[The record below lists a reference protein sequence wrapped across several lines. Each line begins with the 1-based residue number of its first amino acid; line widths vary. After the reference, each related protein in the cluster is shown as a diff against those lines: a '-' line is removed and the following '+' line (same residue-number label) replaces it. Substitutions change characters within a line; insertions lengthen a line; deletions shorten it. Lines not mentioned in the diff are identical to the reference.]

1 MLSIQLSPP
10 GLDSSPFFL
19 CCLPAFMTD
28 LNEGVSMLF
37 PKRVVLIESQPLAVL
52 PDKANSPLKL
62 NLTQDGL
69 RASEIRYRRLFEAA
83 RDGILILNAVTL
95 KITDVNPFLTE
106 LLGYSRDEFLG
117 KELWE
122 IGLFSDKEASQTAFR
137 ELQETGY
144 LRHED
149 LPLQTKHGERREVE
163 FVSNVYEEDGQQ
175 VIQCNIRDI
184 TDRKR
189 AEEERG
195 LLLENCQV
203 AHAEADAANS
213 IKDEFLALLSH
224 ELRTP
229 LSSILG
235 WSKLLADG
243 QLDEQAAELALE
255 TIVRSAR
262 AQRQLIDDLLDISRI
277 ITGKL
282 RLDVRPVELAPLIEA
297 VVDGVRPAADAK
309 SILLQ
314 TTLDSRTGAI
324 SGDPDRLQQ
333 IIWNLLTNAIKF
345 TPKGGRVEVRLE
357 RIASHVEMTI
367 SDTGQGIAPEFLPH
381 VFDRFRQSDSS
392 STRRH
397 GGLGLGLSIV
407 SQLVELHGGTVK
419 AESPGTGEGTNFKV
433 ILPLLSVHHELSAG
447 KMTRPPIKSSP
458 LPHWQPS
465 LDDLRVLVV
474 DDEPDARELIA
485 LVLTG
490 RGAEVVVVGSAVE
503 ALAEMERGRFDV
515 LVSDIGMPLMDGYQ
529 LISKIRQLPMERGG
543 KIPAAALT
551 AYAGVEDRMR
561 ALSAGYQIHIPKP
574 VEPAELTT
582 VVANLAGRYAVP
594 VAV

>member
-1 MLSIQLSPP
+1 
-10 GLDSSPFFL
+10 
-19 CCLPAFMTD
+19 
-28 LNEGVSMLF
+28 MLF
-37 PKRVVLIESQPLAVL
+37 PKPVMPIDKRLPAAILIETGNMIG
-52 PDKANSPLKL
+52 PDRR
-62 NLTQDGL
+62 QEGL
-69 RASEIRYRRLFEAA
+69 RTSEIRYRRLFEAA
-83 RDGILILNAVTL
+83 RDGILILNATTL
-95 KITDVNPFLTE
+95 KITDVNPFMTE
-106 LLGYSRDEFLG
+106 LLGYSSDEFLG
-117 KELWE
+117 KQLWE

-144 LRHED
+144 LRYED

-163 FVSNVYEEDGQQ
+163 FVSNVYEEDGHQ

-195 LLLENCQV
+195 LLLESAQA
-203 AHAEADAANS
+203 AHAEADGANS

-229 LSSILG
+229 LTSILG

-243 QLDEQAAELALE
+243 KLDEQTAELALE
-255 TIVRSAR
+255 TIVRNAR

-282 RLDVRPVELAPLIEA
+282 RLDVRPVELAPVIEA
-297 VVDGVRPAADAK
+297 VVDGVRPAADAR
-309 SILLQ
+309 SIHLR

-345 TPKGGRVEVRLE
+345 TSKGGRVEVRLE

-419 AESPGTGEGTNFKV
+419 AESPGEGAGTTFKV

-447 KMTRPPIKSSP
+447 KMTRPLIGSSP
-458 LPHWQPS
+458 LTDRQPS

-474 DDEPDARELIA
+474 DDEPDARA
-485 LVLTG
+485 LVAAALTG

-503 ALAEMERGRFDV
+503 ALAEMERGRFNV

-529 LISKIRQLPMERGG
+529 LISKIRQLPKERGG
-543 KIPAAALT
+543 RIPAAALT
-551 AYAGVEDRMR
+551 AYVGVEDRMR
-561 ALSAGYQIHIPKP
+561 ALSAGYQMHIPKP
-574 VEPAELTT
+574 VEPAELIT
-582 VVANLAGRYAVP
+582 VVANLAERCAVP